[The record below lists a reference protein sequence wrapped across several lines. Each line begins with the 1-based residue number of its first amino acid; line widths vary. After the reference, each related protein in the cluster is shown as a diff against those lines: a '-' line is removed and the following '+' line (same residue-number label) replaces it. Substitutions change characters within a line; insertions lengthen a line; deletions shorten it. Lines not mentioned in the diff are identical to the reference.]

1 MRLIG
6 KLRWL
11 VLLLLC
17 HAAVSDDT
25 DIYLDGSGRGDP
37 WVHVLLDLRGAHSPG
52 GLCTYGIDCG
62 PPFLSA
68 RAHGLLAETYSPG
81 DTVGAAGILRVIL
94 AAIIDNPRFDH
105 INLSLLIPNH
115 PGNPAGSASGGTG
128 GGSLLAGYQRL
139 GESRESLLETLH
151 AIPLDAVPPDHALQP
166 KEAFYEWYR
175 YVNGGQVALGTNTSG
190 NFGEA
195 SPYPDYDGKVIDSG
209 RYMLPFTDPDA
220 CPRLYGIVGLLGPA
234 GADADLD
241 DLISR
246 SLSLPPGGGFEDML
260 ALMSHP
266 ATDLLSSTRGTVPL
280 AGTLVIAL
288 REQAETAARYARA
301 GGGEAVLYLDQ
312 PREVEQGLAEFIDR
326 VLSANA
332 SFVSASIAVDPFEQ
346 GALLDRLYLG
356 LFQPNGG
363 VNWSGNVKKYRM
375 VADQGIGGRPEIGAI
390 VDVLGGPAFESEGPD
405 RGKIAF
411 NALSFW
417 TDPDT
422 LPPGDGVIT
431 PTGVDGREVA
441 RGGAGQKIDGFVDY
455 LATGQRVIGDTNDG
469 DPPLGETSRQV
480 YVEPPVPGE
489 FMPFNADSE
498 TVDLVGDLLDPD
510 AVYNRAER
518 LALIRW
524 GRGQDVDSGTASARR
539 STCSSALAMGCCTSW
554 RTSTGRVDRA
564 AGSVL
569 PFIPGSCC
577 ATSQSCGSG
586 PCLRSAGPTVSTA
599 NRWRC
604 EWTAT
609 RTVPSNRDRAMR
621 PTCMSACA
629 GVAAVTSRW
638 MSATRTRH
646 PGWPGSWARAGIF
659 PSSG

>member
-1 MRLIG
+1 
-6 KLRWL
+6 
-11 VLLLLC
+11 
-17 HAAVSDDT
+17 
-25 DIYLDGSGRGDP
+25 
-37 WVHVLLDLRGAHSPG
+37 
-52 GLCTYGIDCG
+52 
-62 PPFLSA
+62 
-68 RAHGLLAETYSPG
+68 
-81 DTVGAAGILRVIL
+81 
-94 AAIIDNPRFDH
+94 
-105 INLSLLIPNH
+105 
-115 PGNPAGSASGGTG
+115 
-128 GGSLLAGYQRL
+128 
-139 GESRESLLETLH
+139 LETLH

-266 ATDLLSSTRGTVPL
+266 ATDLLSSTRGTVP
-280 AGTLVIAL
+280 
-288 REQAETAARYARA
+288 

-332 SFVSASIAVDPFEQ
+332 SFVSASITVDPFEQ

-363 VNWSGNVKKYRM
+363 VNWLGNVKKYRM
-375 VADQGIGGRPEIGAI
+375 VADQGVGGRPEIGAI

-489 FMPFNADSE
+489 FMPFNADSQ

-524 GRGQDVDSGTASARR
+524 GRGQDVDSGTASARRWLLGDVLHSRPLALNYGATSGYTRR